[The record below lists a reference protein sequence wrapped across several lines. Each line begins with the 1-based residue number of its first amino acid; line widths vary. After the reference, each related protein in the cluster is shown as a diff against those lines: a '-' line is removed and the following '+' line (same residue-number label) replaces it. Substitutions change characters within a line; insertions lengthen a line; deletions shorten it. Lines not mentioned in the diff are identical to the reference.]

1 MSWYA
6 MCGRLGPVAFGELR
20 FSAREYCRK
29 WTAVKDRLD
38 MRDLAVRDLV
48 PLGYHYD
55 ALSGSL
61 CLEPKENSG
70 LMAPPDNGL
79 DVRSHH
85 DLKKP
90 GEGCDVVL
98 GAAICLK

>member
-1 MSWYA
+1 
-6 MCGRLGPVAFGELR
+6 MCGRLGLVAFGELR
-20 FSAREYCRK
+20 FSAREHCRK

-48 PLGYHYD
+48 PLGDHYD

-61 CLEPKENSG
+61 CLQLKENSG
-70 LMAPPDNGL
+70 LMARPDNGL
-79 DVRSHH
+79 DVQSHR

-98 GAAICLK
+98 RAAKCLK